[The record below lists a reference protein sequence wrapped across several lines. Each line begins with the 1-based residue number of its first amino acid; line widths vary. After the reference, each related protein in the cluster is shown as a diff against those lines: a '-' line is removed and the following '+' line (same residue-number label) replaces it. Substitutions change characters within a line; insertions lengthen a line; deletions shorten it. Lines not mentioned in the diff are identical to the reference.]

1 MGAYCLGQAELVVA
15 HAAANDR
22 STWAQILLAA
32 HGERF
37 TTHGIWHI
45 APMDTRKTTLY
56 LPTDLQQRL
65 KDASRR
71 TGRPQAA
78 IVREALDH
86 YLAATP
92 PLLPTSIGAGDDPDL
107 DARHAKHWLHE
118 RWTDRER

>member
-1 MGAYCLGQAELVVA
+1 MFRGATGRGHVGDGRFSVGA
-15 HAAANDR
+15 
-22 STWAQILLAA
+22 ILQAA
-32 HGERF
+32 HGEQ
-37 TTHGIWHI
+37 HHIWCMVI
-45 APMDTRKTTLY
+45 ADMDTRKTTLY
-56 LPTDLQQRL
+56 LPADLQQRL

-92 PLLPTSIGAGDDPDL
+92 PPMPTSIGAGDDPDL

-118 RWTDRER
+118 RWTHRQR